1 MAADSLVI
9 TTVEGTDHRIA
20 VQAAYHRSMPEVRVE
35 AGCPES
41 ALDRLA
47 ERLVLD
53 LDCVSDGFHRDLI
66 RRALADV
73 DRIRSGQ

>member
-1 MAADSLVI
+1 MAADSLMI
-9 TTVEGTDHRIA
+9 ITVEGSNDRIA
-20 VQAAYHRSMPEVRVE
+20 VCAAYHRSMPEARGE

-53 LDCVSDGFHRDLI
+53 LDCASDGFHRDLI
-66 RRALADV
+66 RRAFADV